1 MAEIDLSTF
10 TDDELST
17 LIPKIEHELNRRQEE
32 KKRAVLQKM
41 KELAA
46 EIGTT
51 PEAILREGRAS
62 AQHQQRKGRG
72 RGRGRGKGKRYQ
84 HPDDPSKTWAGRG
97 PKPKWLE
104 EFLAEGRTLEELEA

>member
-1 MAEIDLSTF
+1 MAEVNLSTF
-10 TDDELST
+10 SDEELST

-51 PEAILREGRAS
+51 PEALLREGRGA
-62 AQHQQRKGRG
+62 AQHRQRRG
-72 RGRGRGKGKRYQ
+72 KGKGKRYQ

-104 EFLAEGRTLEELEA
+104 EFLAEGRTLEELED